1 MFALFGVGRLV
12 ATRRPGSSGAHDACL
27 GVGVSCGL
35 LRSNV
40 YWFYS
45 NDLARGPLWRGA
57 RASARAATMIDALA
71 ASLGLSVST
80 PAFWMPLLMMV
91 LLFVLVVGG
100 ALFDG
105 FDIGVGV
112 LVLLAPEQARPRL
125 MVILS
130 PWRDANGFWWLLALG
145 LFLTAFPLAWG
156 VVLGELYVPMSMT
169 VLGVMLRSVAFEF
182 RIRAPTDKRGR
193 WMALFWLAS
202 LMTALG
208 HGALIAQLVL
218 GAKQDTPASWFI
230 AFVGLSAIAA
240 YALLGA
246 SWLVMRLEGALQL
259 FAAHWARHAIRWA
272 AAGMVAVSIALG
284 LANPAIFYK
293 WSSATNL
300 VMAAPVWLLML
311 VCFVGIDMSLTRV
324 IQPRYRHLA
333 WVPFVLCLIVFI
345 ALLSGL
351 TYSMFPF
358 VVLDQLTLWDAAA
371 AEGSLQLVLVATLVV
386 LPIMVIFNL
395 VTYRDLFGR
404 AP

>member
-1 MFALFGVGRLV
+1 
-12 ATRRPGSSGAHDACL
+12 
-27 GVGVSCGL
+27 
-35 LRSNV
+35 
-40 YWFYS
+40 
-45 NDLARGPLWRGA
+45 
-57 RASARAATMIDALA
+57 MIDALA

-80 PAFWMPLLMMV
+80 PAFWMPLLLMA
-91 LLFVLVVGG
+91 LLFMLIVGG

-112 LVLLAPEQARPRL
+112 LVLLAPEQSRPRL

-130 PWRDANGFWWLLALG
+130 PWREANGFWWLLALG

-193 WMALFWLAS
+193 WIALFWLAS

-218 GAKQDTPASWFI
+218 GAKQEAPAYWFI

-259 FAAHWARHAIRWA
+259 FAAQWARHAIRWA

-324 IQPRYRHLA
+324 IQPRYRHLV
-333 WVPFVLCLIVFI
+333 WVPFVLCVIVFI
-345 ALLSGL
+345 SLLSGL

-371 AEGSLQLVLVATLVV
+371 AAGSLQLVLVATLIV